1 MEKNSATEYGSS
13 DDENLNFY
21 LTENWINKYGVTH
34 GTRASDWTDKNLTKK
49 NVFLFCTKIERT
61 SKKKK

>member
-49 NVFLFCTKIERT
+49 MSSYFAPKLRELQ
-61 SKKKK
+61 KKK